1 MFNGMRAVIFDMDGT
16 LIDSLGV
23 WAEIDQDFFDKRQI
37 LVPENIQKAIEGLSF
52 METVLYFKEN
62 FQLEESVDEIYRE
75 LIEMSIEHY
84 RQKIPLK
91 SGAKEFVSS
100 LYQKGMSIGLAT
112 SSQHLLVEAVLERH
126 ELQRYFT
133 SIRTSCDVGRGK
145 PFPDVFLK
153 VAEDLQVKPAECLV
167 FEDTVAGV
175 MAAKRAGMKV
185 IAVFDNNSLPD
196 MDEIGQLADG
206 YIVNFKGI
214 A

>member
-23 WAEIDQDFFDKRQI
+23 WAEIDQDFLDKRQI

>member
-1 MFNGMRAVIFDMDGT
+1 MFNGMKAVIFDMDGT

-23 WAEIDQDFFDKRQI
+23 WAEIDQDFLDKRQI